1 MSAKTISSITH
12 RYSIGIYF
20 SLLLILALRN
30 FLIDSQL
37 LFDLELCYT

>member
-12 RYSIGIYF
+12 SYSIGIYF
-20 SLLLILALRN
+20 SFLLILAFRN

-37 LFDLELCYT
+37 LFDLELGFT